1 MLACKNSCLSSL
13 FATFI
18 GHFTGRE
25 ICTLATEFHTGDIDQ
40 CLHKSGSNGVPNV
53 NLFDFKFLL
62 GDYGKVLCSAGN
74 ELEQNSNASC
84 RVIRE
89 YSISQILQE
98 AFEFCLSLFPAE
110 HKTLP

>member
-40 CLHKSGSNGVPNV
+40 CLHKSGRHGPGVPNV
-53 NLFDFKFLL
+53 NLFDFVFLL
-62 GDYGKVLCSAGN
+62 VDYSKVLCYSPN
-74 ELEQNSNASC
+74 KLRQKSNAFSKE
-84 RVIRE
+84 E
-89 YSISQILQE
+89 YM
-98 AFEFCLSLFPAE
+98 P
-110 HKTLP
+110 